1 MEEEVWR
8 PVSGYDGIYEVSNM
22 GRVKSL
28 SRSGNCGIWQRRI
41 NEKILKSSLNRGG
54 YPKVNLCIGK
64 VHTTEMIHK
73 LVAMAF
79 LNHIP
84 NGHGIDIDHINGDK
98 ADNRV
103 ENLRIVTHR
112 FNLSLGYRKNQDRL
126 SSKYTGVHWHK
137 LTKKWQA
144 CIKINGKI
152 KHLGYFINELDA
164 SNAYQDALSKLT

>member
-1 MEEEVWR
+1 M
-8 PVSGYDGIYEVSNM
+8 
-22 GRVKSL
+22 
-28 SRSGNCGIWQRRI
+28 
-41 NEKILKSSLNRGG
+41 
-54 YPKVNLCIGK
+54 NLCIGK

-103 ENLRIVTHR
+103 DNLRIVTHR

-126 SSKYTGVHWHK
+126 SSKCTGVCWDK
-137 LTKKWQA
+137 YNNRWKA
-144 CIKINGKI
+144 AIKINGKQ
-152 KHLGYFINELDA
+152 KHIGYFLNELDA
-164 SNAYQDALSKLT
+164 SNAYQDTLSKLK